1 MDNAVCFSPAALALL
16 AAIGAVLQGAIVT
29 LFWLYVR
36 AQNAQIT
43 DGKAREAEWRRM
55 ALRGANEI
63 IPSLA
68 TEVRPQV
75 RELIREL
82 QELQES

>member
-1 MDNAVCFSPAALALL
+1 MEACFSAEALKLL

-29 LFWLYVR
+29 LFIALMR
-36 AQNAQIT
+36 SKDAQVA
-43 DGKAREAEWRRM
+43 KAEAREAEWRRM
-55 ALRGANEI
+55 GLRGANEI
-63 IPSLA
+63 IPALA